1 LFFLPSFP
9 VWLAR
14 PCLLSLSFF
23 VLTLL
28 LVFLASLFSVL
39 TLTVVVERYKSI
51 NVESAAFK
59 SKLSQLVGPMILL
72 KAVGFEKDESDGK
85 LKYNG

>member
-1 LFFLPSFP
+1 LLALSLLLCPYCCCWFFS
-9 VWLAR
+9 
-14 PCLLSLSFF
+14 LLSSP
-23 VLTLL
+23 
-28 LVFLASLFSVL
+28 VL

>member
-1 LFFLPSFP
+1 MSVCPSYALLS
-9 VWLAR
+9 VWL
-14 PCLLSLSFF
+14 LGSFF
-23 VLTLL
+23 SSVVAFFVVLFLFLFLSRVLL
-28 LVFLASLFSVL
+28 
-39 TLTVVVERYKSI
+39 RYKSI
-51 NVESAAFK
+51 NIESAAFK